1 MDGVGEAMSF
11 MLKGTA
17 ACPGC
22 PIPRELDTILEITG
36 KNTVVIVPA
45 SCSTIV
51 MGDDIKGQPAA
62 VPVVHTP
69 FAAAASVASG
79 IEEALEAQGK
89 EATVLVWAGDGSTG
103 DIGFAA
109 VSAAAEKNENIMYVC
124 YDNEAYMNTGIQR
137 SGLTPR
143 GAWST
148 TTPEGKKE
156 AKKMLPI
163 IMMDHKVPYVAT
175 LSIAFMYDFQSKIK
189 KAASMKGFRYL
200 HLLSPCPPGWKF
212 DASMTIEMAKLAVET
227 GIWPLMEYENGV
239 LRLTGPSNL
248 YANKDKRKPLD
259 AYLSLQ
265 GRFKDISPEEKL
277 ELEQDIDSMWRD
289 ILQRIASTKK

>member
-1 MDGVGEAMSF
+1 MSY

-22 PIPRELDTILEITG
+22 PIPKEIEMILEITG
-36 KNTVVIVPA
+36 KNSVLVVPA

-51 MGDDIKGQPAA
+51 MGDDTNGQPAT
-62 VPVVHTP
+62 VPVVHTA
-69 FAAAASVASG
+69 FAASASVASG

-89 EATVLVWAGDGSTG
+89 NANVIVWAGDGSTS
-103 DIGFAA
+103 DIGFSA
-109 VSAAAEKNENIMYVC
+109 VSGAAERNENIMYVC

-137 SGLTPR
+137 SSLTPR

-156 AKKMLPI
+156 AKKLLPFML
-163 IMMDHKVPYVAT
+163 MDHKVPYVAT
-175 LSIAFMYDFQSKIK
+175 LSIAYAFDFQSKIK
-189 KAASMKGFRYL
+189 KAASIKGFRYL

-212 DASMTIEMAKLAVET
+212 DPSLTISIAKLAVDT
-227 GIWPLMEYENGV
+227 GIWPLMEYEQGK

-248 YANKDKRKPLD
+248 YANKAKRKPID
-259 AYLSLQ
+259 EYLKIQ
-265 GRFKDISPEEKL
+265 GRFSEISNDEKA
-277 ELEQDIDSMWRD
+277 ELEQDIDSLWQE
-289 ILQRIASTKK
+289 IQERIAGKF